1 MTDTVNNQIPFVPE
15 NTTDP
20 AAGLNQSLY
29 VIDMLLNLSVESI
42 GDNVPPS
49 SPVNGARYIVGTS
62 PTGGWTGQKNKLAMW
77 IETGAYWA
85 FRSVNFAFN
94 KASGS
99 FYVFDTAWN
108 KYATTPGALG
118 ETNTASNSGTGV
130 GIFYQKTGA
139 DLQFKSLKKGSGIVL
154 DTSVTGE
161 IGISAALSYASSQLS
176 ANVPLTTTSTWYD
189 ITSLSLTAGTW
200 LITAQMTHVKSATTA
215 ETVYGRITDG
225 TNHYASTQMYHAS
238 VSGIGVVLFMTCL
251 VTISATT
258 TIKTQ
263 ASSSVG
269 ASTSNILAAITP
281 NGSGNNATQMC
292 AIKVA

>member
-1 MTDTVNNQIPFVPE
+1 MTNTVNNQIPFVPE

-42 GDNVPPS
+42 GDNYPPAS
-49 SPVNGARYIVGTS
+49 AMDGARYIVGTA
-62 PTGGWTGQKNKLAMW
+62 PTGNWVGHENKLAMW
-77 IETGAYWA
+77 VETGSYWA

-99 FYVFDTAWN
+99 FYVFDTAWTE
-108 KYATTPGALG
+108 YATSPGA
-118 ETNTASNSGTGV
+118 S
-130 GIFYQKTGA
+130 
-139 DLQFKSLKKGSGIVL
+139 
-154 DTSVTGE
+154 
-161 IGISAALSYASSQLS
+161 SATLSYASSQLS

-238 VSGIGVVLFMTCL
+238 VSGTGVLLFMTCL
-251 VTISATT
+251 VTISKTM

-263 ASSSVG
+263 ATSSVG
-269 ASTSNILAAITP
+269 ASTSNILAETTA
-281 NGSGNNATQMC
+281 NGSGNNATKIC

>member
-1 MTDTVNNQIPFVPE
+1 MTNTVNNQIPFVPE

-42 GDNVPPS
+42 GDNNPPAY
-49 SPVNGARYIVGTS
+49 VMDGARYIVGTA
-62 PTGGWTGQKNKLAMW
+62 PTGNWVGHENKLAMW
-77 IETGAYWA
+77 VETGSYWA

-99 FYVFDTAWN
+99 FYVFDTVWTE
-108 KYATTPGALG
+108 YATTPGALG

-139 DLQFKSLKKGSGIVL
+139 DLQFKSLKQSSGIVL

-161 IGISAALSYASSQLS
+161 IGISATLSYASSQLS

-200 LITAQMTHVKSATTA
+200 LITAQMTHVKSSTTA
-215 ETVYGRITDG
+215 GTVFGRITDG
-225 TNHYASTQMYHAS
+225 TNHYASTQMFHTS
-238 VSGIGVVLFMTCL
+238 TTGTGVLLFMTCL
-251 VTISATT
+251 VTISNTT

-263 ASSSVG
+263 AATSVG
-269 ASTSNILAAITP
+269 ASTSNILAATTA
-281 NGSGNNATQMC
+281 NGSGNNATQIC